1 LTGAQ
6 APAWGDFTVT
16 SSNPFRVN
24 TLAAAIGALTFL
36 PAVQAQSQDAANADA
51 PRSGGQLA
59 PITVQGEADTPYKAE
74 KSASPKFTAPLVDTP
89 KSVTVIPQEVIENTA
104 STTLTEAL
112 RLTPGITFGAGEG
125 GNPLGDRPFI
135 RGYDAQA
142 STFVDGMRDIGA
154 TTREIFNIEQVEVT
168 KGPDGAYG
176 GRGGAGGSINLI
188 TKAPKAEN
196 FTNATLGL
204 GTDNYKRATVD
215 GNWLLGDN
223 MAFRLNA
230 MAHDADVPG
239 RKAVDNSRWGIAPSF
254 TWGLNTPT
262 RITLSY
268 YHLQTDD
275 TPDSGIPFMYGNRVP
290 AGVTAIRPVTVDM
303 DNFYGLANSDFLK
316 NRSDVATARIEH
328 DISSNLTFRNTLR
341 YTASDQRYI
350 WTQPDDSQGNVND
363 GLVWRRANTRTS
375 GVHTIANQTEIF
387 GKANLGGYEHS
398 FTAGIELSREKADNG
413 TYTITSTLG
422 SRSTNSCG
430 LGAGAPSG
438 YTCTDLYNPN
448 PYDPWTGSIIEGERA
463 NHFKTTT
470 KSIYA
475 FDTIKLSER
484 WMTNLG
490 LRVDDYKTRYF
501 NATTDVG
508 RNDTLVNYQLGLIYK
523 PASNGSIYVSYGT
536 SSTPANAFL
545 GQGSE
550 SGSLTP
556 GRGGVGPNA
565 AELGPEKNR
574 SLELGTKWNLLDNQL
589 AVNAAVFRI
598 DTTNA
603 RVTMPDNTYAMAG
616 NRRINGFEVGFSGNI
631 TKAWQVFGGYT
642 FLDSE
647 MRNTGATTDVTKGQE
662 FPNTPK
668 HSASLWSTYSVTSDF
683 SLGGGVF
690 IVGKQYGSNGAVRR
704 YIPGYTRFDAM
715 AAYRINR
722 NVSLQLN
729 LLNLTDKRYFTS
741 TYSTHYAAVGAGR
754 AAILSVNLKY

>member
-1 LTGAQ
+1 M
-6 APAWGDFTVT
+6 
-16 SSNPFRVN
+16 
-24 TLAAAIGALTFL
+24 
-36 PAVQAQSQDAANADA
+36 PAVQAQAQGTSSADA
-51 PRSGGQLA
+51 PRTSGQLA
-59 PITVQGEADTPYKAE
+59 PITVQGQADTPYKADQ
-74 KSASPKFTAPLVDTP
+74 SASPKFTAPLLDTP
-89 KSVTVIPQEVIENTA
+89 KTVTVIPQEVIENSA

-154 TTREIFNIEQVEVT
+154 TTREVFNLEQIEVI
-168 KGPDGAYG
+168 KGPGGAYG

-188 TKAPKAEN
+188 TKAPRAEN

-204 GTDNYKRATVD
+204 GTDSYKRATVD
-215 GNWLLGDN
+215 GNWLLGEN

-239 RKAVDNSRWGIAPSF
+239 RQGVDNSRWGIAPSF

-262 RITLSY
+262 RVTLSY

-290 AGVTAIRPVTVDM
+290 PGVTAIRPVTVDM
-303 DNFYGLANSDFLK
+303 DNFYGLANSDFMK
-316 NRSDVATARIEH
+316 NRSDIATARVEH
-328 DISSNLTFRNTLR
+328 DISSNLTIRNTLR
-341 YTASDQRYI
+341 YTASDQRYL
-350 WTQPDDSQGNVND
+350 WTQPDDSQGNVVD
-363 GLVWRRANTRTS
+363 GRVWRRANTRTS

-387 GKANLGGYEHS
+387 GKAELGGMKHS

-413 TYTITSTLG
+413 TYTVA
-422 SRSTNSCG
+422 R
-430 LGAGAPSG
+430 GAGSG
-438 YTCTDLYNPN
+438 AGNVCNLGVGAASNYNCTDLYNPN
-448 PYDPWTGSIIEGERA
+448 PYDPWTGTVTEGERA

-475 FDTIKLSER
+475 FDTIEFNER
-484 WMTNLG
+484 WQTHLG

-508 RNDTLVNYQLGLIYK
+508 RNDTLLNYQLGLTYK
-523 PASNGSIYVSYGT
+523 PASNGSVYVSFGT
-536 SSTPANAFL
+536 SSTPANSFL

-550 SGSLTP
+550 SGGLTP

-574 SLELGTKWNLLDNQL
+574 SLELGTKWNVLDNRL
-589 AVNAAVFRI
+589 GLSAALFRI

-603 RVTMPDNTYAMAG
+603 RVTMPDNTYALAG

-647 MRNTGATTDVTKGQE
+647 VRSSGATTNVTQGQE

-668 HSASLWSTYSVTSDF
+668 HSASLWTTYSVTNDF
-683 SLGGGVF
+683 SIGGGIF
-690 IVGKQYGSNGAVRR
+690 IVGKQYGSNAEIRR

-741 TYSTHYAAVGAGR
+741 TYSTHYASVGAGR
-754 AAILSVNLKY
+754 AAILNLNLKY